1 MTNRQT
7 KRRAKHQQKH
17 NDQLAARARSKSGL
31 GEEPVRTS
39 WSKLEY
45 THPDLATLA
54 EGDGLQSLATYRH
67 ILGFVRGAAEHAL
80 RAAHDPRLRY
90 NVEKLFSPA
99 RDQGR
104 FVLLVVEAHHSEPAH
119 RAFAL
124 HASVERTILEGKNAG
139 AVLARIGYE
148 DNEPRFSVFL
158 RHKELDVM
166 ERYDHVLIDSSA
178 SLDPIEVRL
187 FTAPITVSDA
197 PDQDVIARVR
207 TAMIPTDE
215 AWTEEAL

>member
-1 MTNRQT
+1 MTNRKT

-17 NDQLAARARSKSGL
+17 NDQLAARARNKPGT

-39 WSKLEY
+39 WSKLDY
-45 THPDLATLA
+45 AHPDIVALA

-80 RAAHDPRLRY
+80 RAASDPRLRY
-90 NVEKLFSPA
+90 DAEKLFSPA

-104 FVLLVVEAHHSEPAH
+104 FVLLVVEAHHSEGAH

-124 HASVERTILEGKNAG
+124 HATIERTILDGKNAG
-139 AVLARIGYE
+139 AVLARVAYV
-148 DNEPRFSVFL
+148 DNEPRYSVFF
-158 RHKELDVM
+158 RHKDLDVM
-166 ERYDHVLIDSSA
+166 ERYDHVLVDSSA
-178 SLDPIEVRL
+178 SLDPIETRL
-187 FTAPITVSDA
+187 FTAPIVVTDA
-197 PDQDVIARVR
+197 PDQDVFARVK

-215 AWTEEAL
+215 AWTEEPL